1 MKKIFTILLLILY
14 VTAINAQV
22 SQMWAARY
30 DGPQSPYNPAGSH
43 DGASSIATDDSG
55 YVYVTGF
62 SFNDATDSIAYTT
75 IKYSST
81 GVVQWVARYSGFANV
96 PNAATAIAVDN
107 AGNVYVTGSSP
118 GINADFDFTTIKY
131 NSAGAEQWVTKYNG
145 PGNGEDYAVSLA
157 LDEAGNVYVA
167 GNSSGIGSGYD
178 FATVKY
184 NSAGVEQWAARY
196 NGTGNTSDYLNA
208 LAVDNTG
215 NVYVCGTV
223 NNGNFIDADYV
234 TIKYNSAGSVQWV
247 ATYDGPGN
255 SFDGARAIS
264 LDNAGNV
271 YVTGLSSG
279 LGGTSQYAT
288 IKYNSVGVEQWAAR
302 YNGPVSGTNRA
313 TSMVVD
319 EASNV
324 YVTGASYGGGANGED
339 GYDYATVKYNS
350 SGAQQWAARY
360 DGPGHGYDGA
370 TNITVDAE
378 GNVYVTGESKGV
390 ISSYNFMYHDY
401 ATIKYDS
408 LGVQLW
414 EARYN
419 GPANSYDSPTGIA
432 LDAAGNV
439 LVTGISSSSGAYHYP
454 GDYATI
460 KYYQGYYLVVSS
472 PSAGEVWVSGETKTI
487 RWTGGQPGQLLSLDY
502 STNNGQTFL
511 DIAFAV
517 PSDSGYFVWDVPFNL
532 LTAKAKIKITDI
544 ADTNVFAISDT
555 FKIKGYIL
563 TRLNNSGD
571 YDPYDIDRDT
581 YIFGNDSIWLW
592 PHEWWQRF
600 DYSGIDPFTGLGYLA
615 GGTITTQHF
624 LKSKRSDFPDWVSW
638 VRTFGTDACYYRM
651 SFPPSYSPSAV
662 LKWKLK
668 AQEWGG
674 SCFGM
679 STSSALLFKN
689 RNQFLSVYPDFPNSN
704 AGQVLPAGAREVVNE
719 LFTHQFGKE
728 HLSYRFNVGFQKT
741 PNETLNDI
749 KKMLIDDEEPVRTL
763 SIVSND
769 PQDAGGHS
777 IMAYKLEQDFQ
788 FPNIYH
794 IYVYDNSYPELLG
807 TSTIIVDTQANNGNG
822 IWSPTY
828 AWQNWGGTKTFY
840 LRDPAPDYLS
850 KPSLP
855 EKRFSSPFLIDN
867 TRIEIL
873 YTRDASITIAD
884 DNGNTSG
891 YVNGVLLNEIPNSF
905 PDIIENGSSGA
916 PIGYLLPNGTYSVKM
931 NNYNDEPMAG
941 FFNGN
946 KAFLFSRNNYQSS
959 QTDNLFY
966 DGGISYTNPDSVPK
980 QISLISVLSEI
991 SGGGGL
997 AVSGSKS
1004 TSSESTVTSEKA
1016 YAVNNLLMAPNDSI
1030 KLDYTYDEKLI
1041 LMNFGSAKNYSLAVE
1056 LAGEFVSGSF
1066 SNENINLAA
1075 NSTHTILPDWNAIYN
1090 NPLQILVDVGN
1101 DGIYDDTLEVD
1112 NLLNDPVPVELLTF
1126 TAVNSASG
1134 VKLNWQTAT
1143 EVNNF
1148 GFEVE
1153 RKSISANNS
1162 NAETWTKLGFV
1173 PGSGNSSSP
1182 KLYSFTDKTAKEGKH
1197 LYRLKQI
1204 DADGKFQFSNTI
1216 EVDVKNIPLVFALE
1230 QNYPNPFN
1238 PSTKISWQSPV
1249 GSYQTL
1255 KVYDLLGNEV
1265 ATLVN
1270 EYRDAGRYEII
1281 FDASQLASGV
1291 YFYKL
1296 EAHPAQA
1303 GTSSFVQTKKFL
1315 LIK

>member
-62 SFNDATDSIAYTT
+62 SFNDATDSIAYAT

-118 GINADFDFTTIKY
+118 GINADFDFNTIKY

-145 PGNGEDYAVSLA
+145 HGNGEDYAVSLA
-157 LDEAGNVYVA
+157 IDEAGNVYVA
-167 GNSSGIGSGYD
+167 GNSSGIGSGSD

-196 NGTGNTSDYLNA
+196 NGTGNTSDDLNA

-223 NNGNFIDADYV
+223 NYGNFTDADYV
-234 TIKYNSAGSVQWV
+234 TIKYNSAGSLQWV

-288 IKYNSVGVEQWAAR
+288 IKYNSVGVEQWTAR

-313 TSMVVD
+313 TSMFVD

-472 PSAGEVWVSGETKTI
+472 PSAGDVWVSGETKTI

-502 STNNGQTFL
+502 STDNGQTFL

-544 ADTNVFAISDT
+544 ADTNVYAISDT
-555 FKIKGYIL
+555 FRIKGYIL
-563 TRLNNSGD
+563 TRYNIIGD
-571 YDPYDIDRDT
+571 YLPYNLFYT
-581 YIFGNDSIWLW
+581 YSFANTSSSLW
-592 PHEWWQRF
+592 PQAWWQQF
-600 DYSGIDPFTGLGYLA
+600 DYSGTDPFTGYSYLE
-615 GGTITTQHF
+615 GGAVTSALF
-624 LKSKRSDFPDWVSW
+624 LSSNRSIFPDWVSW
-638 VRTFGTDACYYRM
+638 VRTFGTDACYYKR
-651 SFPPSYSPSAV
+651 SYPPRYSPAAV
-662 LKWKLK
+662 LKWWLSSKK
-668 AQEWGG
+668 WGG

-679 STSSALLFKN
+679 STSSALLFKHHSE
-689 RNQFLSVYPDFPNSN
+689 FVSKYSTFPSGNNPFYITSDAN
-704 AGQVLPAGAREVVNE
+704 VKTVINE
-719 LFTHQFGKE
+719 LFTHQLGRE
-728 HLSYRFNVGFQKT
+728 HWNYYVNMLKLKT
-741 PNETLNDI
+741 PTETLNDI
-749 KKMLIDDEEPVRTL
+749 KKMLIDENEPLRTL
-763 SIVSND
+763 TIVSND
-769 PQDAGGHS
+769 STDPGAHS
-777 IMAYKLEQDFQ
+777 ILAYKVEQDIQ
-788 FPNIYH
+788 IPNLYNVF
-794 IYVYDNSYPELLG
+794 VYDNAYPQSFG
-807 TSTIIVDTQANNGNG
+807 NSVIVVDTTANNGNG
-822 IWSPTY
+822 AWFPTY
-828 AWQNWGGTKTFY
+828 GWQNWGGQAKF
-840 LRDPAPDYLS
+840 LLMDPVEDYLT

-855 EKRFSSPFLIDN
+855 EKRGASPFLVESNELQVFN
-867 TRIEIL
+867 TAG
-873 YTRDASITIAD
+873 ASITIAD
-884 DNGNTSG
+884 ENGNTSG
-891 YVNGVLLNEIPNSF
+891 YVNGVLLNDIPYAV
-905 PDIIENGSSGA
+905 PLIVMNGSSGP
-916 PIGYLLPNGTYSVKM
+916 PIGYFLRNGYYSVTM
-931 NNYNDEPMAG
+931 TNYNDEPIAG
-941 FFNGN
+941 FF
-946 KAFLFSRNNYQSS
+946 KEDKSFLFFRTNAQST
-959 QTDNLFY
+959 QTDNLFFS
-966 DGGISYTNPDSVPK
+966 DGLSYTNPDN
-980 QISLISVLSEI
+980 I
-991 SGGGGL
+991 
-997 AVSGSKS
+997 SKS
-1004 TSSESTVTSEKA
+1004 INLMTILNQTTEEKA
-1016 YAVNNLLMAPNDSI
+1016 YAINQLQMAQTDSI
-1030 KLDYTYDEKLI
+1030 KLEHTYDDKLVLI
-1041 LMNFGSAKNYSLAVE
+1041 SFGGAKNYSLAVE
-1056 LAGEFVSGSF
+1056 LASEIGNGSF
-1066 SNENINLAA
+1066 INHNIPLSSNTAHTIVPDWSDLN
-1075 NSTHTILPDWNAIYN
+1075 NSTLM
-1090 NPLQILVDVGN
+1090 ILVDEGN
-1101 DGIYDDTLEVD
+1101 NGIFEDTLIVE
-1112 NLLNDPVPVELLTF
+1112 NQYEDPVPIELISF
-1126 TAVNSASG
+1126 AASHTTIG
-1134 VKLNWQTAT
+1134 VQLNWQTAT
-1143 EVNNF
+1143 EVSNY

-1182 KLYSFTDKTAKEGKH
+1182 KLYSFTDKTAIEGRH

-1216 EVDVKNIPLVFALE
+1216 EVDVKNVPLVFALE

-1238 PSTKISWQSPV
+1238 PTTTISWQSPV

-1281 FDASQLASGV
+1281 FDASQLASGM

-1296 EAHPAQA
+1296 QAHPAQA